1 MWGGELDEPLPPST
15 ARIDTLHG
23 PHHTGKKKRKKN
35 KGGKA
40 HLPISH
46 AGGGSRA
53 ERWRGIKAGSTEKGG
68 WLNSEKMI

>member
-1 MWGGELDEPLPPST
+1 MWGGELDEPPPPSM
-15 ARIDTLHG
+15 APRDTLHG
-23 PHHTGKKKRKKN
+23 PHHTGGEKKKN

-46 AGGGSRA
+46 AGGRLRA
-53 ERWRGIKAGSTEKGG
+53 ERWGGIKAGSTEKWG